1 MFTFVFTRLFRYNSI
16 VDINYSEILDEVKN
30 VLNEANPKLKG
41 FYEGLASNLVCF
53 SKSDFCGVYFLDA
66 VFLVQKALYLN
77 GKLEKQQYQ
86 GFFNDKAVAKI
97 IDAKEEYSQI
107 KSDEF
112 FERGFAQFKDG
123 NVLILKLSIN
133 GSLFGFTVLV
143 RNEGFS
149 PAEIKALCTLNA
161 AYSYAIKD
169 CELSDVFKLQLH
181 ALQNAVLE
189 KEQAKKTIETQHKKL
204 LELDKIKNNFLAN
217 ISHELRTPLNAIIG
231 FSQALDCRI
240 FGELNEK
247 QAEYIKDIHTSSLH
261 LLNIINEI
269 LDISKIESKVMKLNL
284 TNIMP
289 EVLINE
295 VIAILSPLS
304 NKKSIKVV
312 FENGYH
318 GKLEAD
324 YQKFQQI
331 LYNLLSN
338 AIKFTNKNG
347 KIVVRTRLEGKK
359 FILEIQ
365 DNGVGIDKK
374 YHNKIFTK
382 FVHINNIY
390 NKDEHSTGLGLTI
403 TRELVKMH
411 KGKITLVSEVKKG
424 TTFRVELGGVVK

>member
-1 MFTFVFTRLFRYNSI
+1 M
-16 VDINYSEILDEVKN
+16 DINYSEILGEIKN
-30 VLNEANPKLKG
+30 VLNDANPKLKG
-41 FYEGLASNLVCF
+41 FYEGLTSNLARF
-53 SKSDFCGVYFLDA
+53 SRSDFCGIYFLDA
-66 VFLVQKALYLN
+66 VSLVQKALFLD
-77 GKLEKQQYQ
+77 GKSEKQQYQ
-86 GFFNDKAVAKI
+86 DFFNNETIEKI
-97 IDAKEEYSQI
+97 VETHEECFQL
-107 KSDEF
+107 KSKEF
-112 FERGFAQFKDG
+112 FDDGFAQFKNT

-133 GSLFGFTVLV
+133 GSLFGFTMLL
-143 RNEGFS
+143 RDERFS
-149 PAEIKALCTLNA
+149 PQEISALCALNA
-161 AYSYAIKD
+161 TYSYAIKD
-169 CELSDVFKLQLH
+169 CELSDVFKLQLN

-189 KEQAKKTIETQHKKL
+189 KDQAKKTVEQQHKKL
-204 LELDKIKNNFLAN
+204 LGLDKIKNNFLAN

-247 QAEYIKDIHTSSLH
+247 QSEYIKDIHTSSLH

-269 LDISKIESKVMKLNL
+269 LDISKIESRVMKLNL
-284 TNIMP
+284 THILP

-304 NKKSIKVV
+304 NKKSISVT

-338 AIKFTNKNG
+338 AIKFTSSNG
-347 KIVVRTRLEGKK
+347 EIVVRTKLEGKK
-359 FILEIQ
+359 FVLEVQ

-390 NKDEHSTGLGLTI
+390 SKDERSTGLGLTI
-403 TRELVKMH
+403 TRELVRMH
-411 KGKITLVSEVKKG
+411 KGKITLVSEVNKG
-424 TTFRVELGGVVK
+424 TTFRIELGGVVK

>member
-1 MFTFVFTRLFRYNSI
+1 M
-16 VDINYSEILDEVKN
+16 DINYSEILSEIKSI
-30 VLNEANPKLKG
+30 LNEANPKFKG
-41 FYEGLASNLVCF
+41 FYEGLVSNLARF
-53 SKSDFCGVYFLDA
+53 SNSGFCGVYFLDA
-66 VFLVQKALYLN
+66 VSLVQKALFLN

-86 GFFNDKAVAKI
+86 GFFSKNTIEKI
-97 IDAKEEYSQI
+97 VETKEEHYQI
-107 KSDEF
+107 ASEDLF
-112 FERGFAQFKDG
+112 DLGFSQFKG
-123 NVLILKLSIN
+123 ENALILKLSIN

-143 RNEGFS
+143 RNESFS
-149 PAEIKALCTLNA
+149 PEEMTALWALNA

-189 KEQAKKTIETQHKKL
+189 KEQAKKTIEQQHKKL
-204 LELDKIKNNFLAN
+204 LELDEIKNNFLAN

-240 FGELNEK
+240 FGELNDK
-247 QAEYIKDIHTSSLH
+247 QSEYIKDIHTSSLH

-284 TNIMP
+284 THILP
-289 EVLINE
+289 EMLINE

-304 NKKSIKVV
+304 NKKSIKVT

-338 AIKFTNKNG
+338 AIKFTNQKG
-347 KIVVRTRLEGKK
+347 KIVVKTRVEGKK
-359 FILEIQ
+359 FILEVQ
-365 DNGVGIDKK
+365 DNGVGIEKK
-374 YHNKIFTK
+374 YHNKVFTK

-390 NKDEHSTGLGLTI
+390 SKDEHSTGLGLTI

-411 KGKITLVSEVKKG
+411 KGKITLISEVNKG
-424 TTFRVELGGVVK
+424 TTFRVELGGVIK